1 MGGEAQTPACPPRP
15 GSRDTEQL
23 GAVGLGDMCGE
34 GNSTQGWVLSGR
46 HQPHWLLL
54 LSQACPDPHS
64 CPRSFLV
71 PRAIDA
77 ILFFQ
82 GLTYFLHE
90 AGDKQVSEPDCP
102 GSSPA
107 SALTNL
113 RQST

>member
-1 MGGEAQTPACPPRP
+1 MGGEARDPSTSPRLA
-15 GSRDTEQL
+15 SRDTGSSL
-23 GAVGLGDMCGE
+23 GRWGQATCVE
-34 GNSTQGWVLSGR
+34 KETARKAGWWQRR

-54 LSQACPDPHS
+54 LSQACPDPLS
-64 CPRSFLV
+64 CPRPFLV

-90 AGDKQVSEPDCP
+90 AVDKQVSEPECP

-113 RQST
+113 R

>member
-1 MGGEAQTPACPPRP
+1 MGGEATDPSASPRLV
-15 GSRDTEQL
+15 SRDTGSSSGRRGRAARVEKET
-23 GAVGLGDMCGE
+23 ARKA
-34 GNSTQGWVLSGR
+34 GWCQGR

-54 LSQACPDPHS
+54 LSQACPDPLP
-64 CPRSFLV
+64 CPRPFLV

-90 AGDKQVSEPDCP
+90 AVDRQVSEPDCP

-113 RQST
+113 R